1 MERYHREKRARN
13 NKIDDNNSS
22 ITWTQPSKPS
32 AAPTPTRRG
41 QIMQWDTETSKK
53 PRRERASKPP
63 AVKPIKKSADVGW
76 VGEVMIQSQFDL
88 HNWVDQNLEDISR
101 GDGKKEIDAVEA
113 FKRRL
118 AMTIKKTY
126 EKERQVRSLM
136 PNDEF
141 ETGGMRLVRALDDC
155 EYSTK
160 SPFSQGHL
168 MCVRFD

>member
-1 MERYHREKRARN
+1 MN
-13 NKIDDNNSS
+13 
-22 ITWTQPSKPS
+22 
-32 AAPTPTRRG
+32 
-41 QIMQWDTETSKK
+41 
-53 PRRERASKPP
+53 
-63 AVKPIKKSADVGW
+63 VGW

-155 EYSTK
+155 EFPHFFRKKT
-160 SPFSQGHL
+160 
-168 MCVRFD
+168 CCA